1 MGLSNVCWNHRAVL
15 VDAHGLKGRKSCFN
29 HQPKIYKPENSL
41 TCVCVSFP
49 FEPSCKSPP
58 DLHQSK
64 SSRWEPHPIQEPGF
78 TAVQAI
84 TSLLLWSI
92 IHKSKREWEKR
103 KKMWNQGKTWEEDTR
118 RRGAQKK
125 KTRWLRGENRGNKDG
140 ETKAGAV
147 SGREIGGAAAATA
160 PCSVFCHS
168 SKNSSSNH
176 SRTKKKKT
184 HSTVCAAA
192 ESEMEDSRNRSGHN
206 G

>member
-1 MGLSNVCWNHRAVL
+1 MCLCFLSFWTIM
-15 VDAHGLKGRKSCFN
+15 
-29 HQPKIYKPENSL
+29 Q
-41 TCVCVSFP
+41 
-49 FEPSCKSPP
+49 
-58 DLHQSK
+58 K
-64 SSRWEPHPIQEPGF
+64 SSRSAPVKIKSMRAASNPRARVHSCTSNHLPSALINNSQIKERMKEKKKNVEPRENLRGR
-78 TAVQAI
+78 
-84 TSLLLWSI
+84 
-92 IHKSKREWEKR
+92 HKAKGSS
-103 KKMWNQGKTWEEDTR
+103 
-118 RRGAQKK
+118 KK